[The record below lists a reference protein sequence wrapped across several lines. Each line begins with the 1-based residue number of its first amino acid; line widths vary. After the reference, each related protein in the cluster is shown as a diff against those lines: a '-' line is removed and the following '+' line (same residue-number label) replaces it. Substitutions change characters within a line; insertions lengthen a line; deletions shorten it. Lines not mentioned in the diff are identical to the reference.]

1 MGVVSIKPKHVK
13 EILNLLSVLDRKTKE
28 AEVLV
33 FETEGAPYGAVNV
46 TIFKDR
52 TLDMGKVLV
61 TTLIPYHTLE
71 GDLSA
76 VFPAKAFK
84 EIAGEAKTGV
94 NAKNMLIEHNGAHY
108 ADIWFE
114 GGAARTIQELSLSPG
129 CSLMLSMGRE
139 ELGDEPQGQE
149 PVYVCEI
156 SPKEAR
162 TLEQCATVLKDIKE
176 DHPHLAVVAIS
187 AAPSSG
193 IHIYGATDRHKLIR
207 HTCRSPKGTSEY
219 GEAIKLAIPKT
230 VARLIKEMTPS
241 RATRPKDSNPN
252 SKLFIFEEPDYG
264 LVETPKGTIRFT
276 YIPKSSNIPE
286 INALLGFINSPPQQ
300 TATWGTVTVDGD
312 DLIEALGEVGEHPI
326 FLKPPAWKPCTVV
339 QLHKGDGGTLAI
351 STIQGE
357 VGDYYPASQTLLEA
371 TWDSSSNNL
380 GTYNKKHLL
389 EGLKALKKT
398 ATSTLGEVH
407 ILARDPD
414 RNSPLYFFSE
424 PDQKILNAPHP
435 DQPNLWNSF
444 DTAASVAVLPV
455 RL

>member
-28 AEVLV
+28 AEIVV

-46 TIFKDR
+46 TVFKDQ

-61 TTLIPYHTLE
+61 TTPIPYHTLE

-76 VFPAKAFK
+76 IFPAKAFK

-114 GGAARTIQELSLSPG
+114 GGAARTIQELSLNPG

-139 ELGDEPQGQE
+139 ELGDESQGQE
-149 PVYVCEI
+149 PVYMCEI

-162 TLEQCATVLKDIKE
+162 TLDQCATVLKDIKE
-176 DHPHLAVVAIS
+176 DHPYLALVAIS
-187 AAPSSG
+187 AAPSSNLR
-193 IHIYGATDRHKLIR
+193 IYGATDRHKLIR
-207 HTCRSPKGTSEY
+207 HTCRSPEGNSEH
-219 GEAIKLAIPKT
+219 GEAIQLAIPKT

-241 RATRPKDSNPN
+241 RATKPKDSNPN

-276 YIPKSSNIPE
+276 YVPKSSNIPE
-286 INALLGFINSPPQQ
+286 INALLGFVISPPRQ
-300 TATWGTVTVDGD
+300 TAFWGTVTVDGD
-312 DLIEALGEVGEHPI
+312 KLIEALGKVEEHPI
-326 FLKPPAWKPCTVV
+326 KRPGRKPCTVV
-339 QLHKGDGGTLAI
+339 KLHKGDGDTLTI
-351 STIQGE
+351 TTIQEGE
-357 VGDYYPASQTLLEA
+357 VGDYYPASQTHLEA
-371 TWDSSSNNL
+371 TWDSSSNIL
-380 GTYNKKHLL
+380 GTYDKKHLL
-389 EGLKALKKT
+389 DGLKALRKT
-398 ATSTLGEVH
+398 AGSTLGAVH
-407 ILARDPD
+407 ILGRDQY
-414 RNSPLYFFSE
+414 RSMPLYVFSE
-424 PDQKILNAPHP
+424 PEWKVLNAPHP
-435 DQPNLWNSF
+435 EQSNLWNSF

>member
-33 FETEGAPYGAVNV
+33 FETEGAPYGAVSV

-61 TTLIPYHTLE
+61 TTPIPYHTLE

-94 NAKNMLIEHNGAHY
+94 NAKNMLIEHSGAHY

-114 GGAARTIQELSLSPG
+114 GGAARIIQELSLSPG

-162 TLEQCATVLKDIKE
+162 TLDQCATVLKDIKE
-176 DHPHLAVVAIS
+176 DHPHLALIAIS
-187 AAPSSG
+187 AAPSSNLR
-193 IHIYGATDRHKLIR
+193 IYGATDRNKLIR
-207 HTCRSPKGTSEY
+207 HTCRSPKGNSEH
-219 GEAIKLAIPKT
+219 GEAIQLAIPKT

-241 RATRPKDSNPN
+241 HATKPKDSNPN

-264 LVETPKGTIRFT
+264 LMETPKGTIRFT
-276 YIPKSSNIPE
+276 YVPKSSNIPE
-286 INALLGFINSPPQQ
+286 INALLGFVISPPRQ
-300 TATWGTVTVDGD
+300 TAFWGTVTVDGD
-312 DLIEALGEVGEHPI
+312 KLIEALGKVEEHPI
-326 FLKPPAWKPCTVV
+326 KRPGRKPCTVV
-339 QLHKGDGGTLAI
+339 KLHKGDGDTLTI
-351 STIQGE
+351 TTIQEGE
-357 VGDYYPASQTLLEA
+357 VGDYYPASQTHLEA
-371 TWDSSSNNL
+371 TWDSSSNIL
-380 GTYNKKHLL
+380 GTYDKKHLL
-389 EGLKALKKT
+389 DGLKALRKT
-398 ATSTLGEVH
+398 AGSTLGAVH
-407 ILARDPD
+407 ILGRDQY
-414 RNSPLYFFSE
+414 RSMPLYVFSE
-424 PDQKILNAPHP
+424 PEWKVLNAPHP

>member
-1 MGVVSIKPKHVK
+1 MGVVSIKPNHVK

-28 AEVLV
+28 AEIVV

-46 TIFKDR
+46 TVFKDR

-61 TTLIPYHTLE
+61 TTPIPYHTLE

-76 VFPAKAFK
+76 IFPAKAFK

-162 TLEQCATVLKDIKE
+162 TLDQCATVLKDIKE
-176 DHPHLAVVAIS
+176 DHPHLALVAIS
-187 AAPSSG
+187 AAPSSNLR
-193 IHIYGATDRHKLIR
+193 IYGATDRHKLIR
-207 HTCRSPKGTSEY
+207 HTCRSPKGNSEH
-219 GEAIKLAIPKT
+219 GEAIQLAIPKT

-241 RATRPKDSNPN
+241 RATKPKDSNPN

-264 LVETPKGTIRFT
+264 LVETLKGTIRFT
-276 YIPKSSNIPE
+276 YVPKSSNIPE
-286 INALLGFINSPPQQ
+286 INALLGFVISPPRQ
-300 TATWGTVTVDGD
+300 TAFWGTVTVDGD
-312 DLIEALGEVGEHPI
+312 KLIEALGKVEEHPI
-326 FLKPPAWKPCTVV
+326 KRPGRKPCTVV
-339 QLHKGDGGTLAI
+339 KLHKGDGDTLTI
-351 STIQGE
+351 TTIQEGE
-357 VGDYYPASQTLLEA
+357 VGDYYPASQTHLEA
-371 TWDSSSNNL
+371 TWDSSSNIL
-380 GTYNKKHLL
+380 GTYDKKHLL
-389 EGLKALKKT
+389 DGLKALRKT
-398 ATSTLGEVH
+398 AGSTLGAVH
-407 ILARDPD
+407 ILGRDQY
-414 RNSPLYFFSE
+414 RSMPLYVFSE
-424 PDQKILNAPHP
+424 PEWKVLNAPHP
-435 DQPNLWNSF
+435 EQSNLWNSF
-444 DTAASVAVLPV
+444 DTAASVAVVPV

>member
-28 AEVLV
+28 AEIVV

-46 TIFKDR
+46 TVFKDR

-61 TTLIPYHTLE
+61 TTPIPYHTLE

-76 VFPAKAFK
+76 IFPAKAFK

-176 DHPHLAVVAIS
+176 DHPHLALIAIS
-187 AAPSSG
+187 AAPSSNLR
-193 IHIYGATDRHKLIR
+193 IYGATDRHKLIR
-207 HTCRSPKGTSEY
+207 HTCRSPKGNSEH
-219 GEAIKLAIPKT
+219 GEAIQLAIPKT

-241 RATRPKDSNPN
+241 RATKPKDSNPN

-264 LVETPKGTIRFT
+264 LVETLKGTIRFT
-276 YIPKSSNIPE
+276 YVPKSSNIPE
-286 INALLGFINSPPQQ
+286 INALLGFVISPPRQ
-300 TATWGTVTVDGD
+300 TAFWGTVTVDGD
-312 DLIEALGEVGEHPI
+312 KLIEALGKVEEHPI
-326 FLKPPAWKPCTVV
+326 KRPGRKPCTVV
-339 QLHKGDGGTLAI
+339 KLHKGDGDTLTI
-351 STIQGE
+351 TTIQEGE
-357 VGDYYPASQTLLEA
+357 VGDYYPASQTHLEA
-371 TWDSSSNNL
+371 TWDSSSNIL
-380 GTYNKKHLL
+380 GTYDKKHLL
-389 EGLKALKKT
+389 DGLKALRKT
-398 ATSTLGEVH
+398 AGSTLGAVH
-407 ILARDPD
+407 ILGRDQY
-414 RNSPLYFFSE
+414 RSMPLYVFSE
-424 PDQKILNAPHP
+424 PEWKVLNAPHP
-435 DQPNLWNSF
+435 EQSNLWNSF
-444 DTAASVAVLPV
+444 DTAASVAVVPV

>member
-1 MGVVSIKPKHVK
+1 MGVVSIKPNHVK

-28 AEVLV
+28 AEIVV

-46 TIFKDR
+46 TVFKDR

-61 TTLIPYHTLE
+61 TTPIPYHTLE

-76 VFPAKAFK
+76 IFPAKAFK
-84 EIAGEAKTGV
+84 EIAGEAKTEV

-162 TLEQCATVLKDIKE
+162 TLDQCATVLKDIKE
-176 DHPHLAVVAIS
+176 DHPHLALVAIS
-187 AAPSSG
+187 AAPSSNLR
-193 IHIYGATDRHKLIR
+193 IYGATDRHKLIR
-207 HTCRSPKGTSEY
+207 HTCRSPKGNSEH
-219 GEAIKLAIPKT
+219 GEAIQLAIPKT

-241 RATRPKDSNPN
+241 RATKPKDSNPN

-276 YIPKSSNIPE
+276 YVPKSSNIPE
-286 INALLGFINSPPQQ
+286 INALLGFVISPPRQ
-300 TATWGTVTVDGD
+300 TAFWGTVTVDGD
-312 DLIEALGEVGEHPI
+312 KLIEALGKVEEHPI
-326 FLKPPAWKPCTVV
+326 KRPGRKPCTVV
-339 QLHKGDGGTLAI
+339 KLHKGDGDTLTI
-351 STIQGE
+351 TTIQGGE
-357 VGDYYPASQTLLEA
+357 VGDYYPASQTHLEA
-371 TWDSSSNNL
+371 TWDSSSSIL
-380 GTYNKKHLL
+380 GTYDKKHLL
-389 EGLKALKKT
+389 DGLKALRKT
-398 ATSTLGEVH
+398 AGSTLGAVH
-407 ILARDPD
+407 ILGRDQY
-414 RNSPLYFFSE
+414 RSMPLYVFSE
-424 PDQKILNAPHP
+424 PEWKVLNAPHP

>member
-33 FETEGAPYGAVNV
+33 FETEGAPYGAVSV

-61 TTLIPYHTLE
+61 TTPIPYHTLE

-94 NAKNMLIEHNGAHY
+94 NAKNMLIEHSGAHY

-114 GGAARTIQELSLSPG
+114 GGAARIIQELSLSPG

-162 TLEQCATVLKDIKE
+162 TLDQCATVLKDIKE
-176 DHPHLAVVAIS
+176 DHPHLALVAIS
-187 AAPSSG
+187 AAPSSNLR
-193 IHIYGATDRHKLIR
+193 IYGATDRNKLIR
-207 HTCRSPKGTSEY
+207 HTCRSPKGNSEH
-219 GEAIKLAIPKT
+219 GEAIQLAIPKT

-241 RATRPKDSNPN
+241 NATKPKDSNPN

-264 LVETPKGTIRFT
+264 LVEAPKGTIRFT
-276 YIPKSSNIPE
+276 YVPKSSNIPE
-286 INALLGFINSPPQQ
+286 INALLGFVISPPRQ
-300 TATWGTVTVDGD
+300 TAFWGTVTVDGD
-312 DLIEALGEVGEHPI
+312 KLIEALGKVEEHPI
-326 FLKPPAWKPCTVV
+326 KRPGRKPCTVV
-339 QLHKGDGGTLAI
+339 KLHKGDGDTLTI
-351 STIQGE
+351 TTIQEGE
-357 VGDYYPASQTLLEA
+357 VGDYYPASQTHLEA
-371 TWDSSSNNL
+371 TWDSSSSIL
-380 GTYNKKHLL
+380 GTYDKKHLL
-389 EGLKALKKT
+389 DGLKALRKT
-398 ATSTLGEVH
+398 AGSTLGAVH
-407 ILARDPD
+407 ILGRDQY
-414 RNSPLYFFSE
+414 RSMPLYVFSE
-424 PDQKILNAPHP
+424 PERKVLNAPHP
-435 DQPNLWNSF
+435 EQSNLWNSF